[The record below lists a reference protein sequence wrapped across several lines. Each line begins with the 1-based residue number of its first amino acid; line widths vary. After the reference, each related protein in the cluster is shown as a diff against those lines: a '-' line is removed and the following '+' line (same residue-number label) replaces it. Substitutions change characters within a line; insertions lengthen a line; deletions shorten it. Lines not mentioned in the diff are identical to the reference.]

1 METTERIVD
10 SVGNRE
16 TNIGVNEIENFQG
29 SICEDPF
36 KNIIDIQTHGDEYLW
51 ILKLSKIGF
60 RISIL
65 EAKSNE

>member
-10 SVGNRE
+10 YVGNRE

-36 KNIIDIQTHGDEYLW
+36 KNIIHFRTHGDEYLRR
-51 ILKLSKIGF
+51 S
-60 RISIL
+60 
-65 EAKSNE
+65 

>member
-10 SVGNRE
+10 YVGNRE

-36 KNIIDIQTHGDEYLW
+36 KNIIDIRTHGDEYLW
-51 ILKLSKIGF
+51 RS
-60 RISIL
+60 
-65 EAKSNE
+65 